1 MKPQISKD
9 RTKRARR
16 IESKRQHKVASK
28 HDRRPPI
35 RIRPVNDDWAR
46 MEDAL
51 MEGGYYD

>member
-16 IESKRQHKVASK
+16 IETKRQHKVGTK
-28 HDRRPPI
+28 PDRRPPL
-35 RIRPVNDDWAR
+35 RRAVNDDWAS

>member
-16 IESKRQHKVASK
+16 IESKKQHKVTPRP
-28 HDRRPPI
+28 DRRPPL
-35 RIRPVNDDWAR
+35 RRAVNDTWCNI
-46 MEDAL
+46 EDAL